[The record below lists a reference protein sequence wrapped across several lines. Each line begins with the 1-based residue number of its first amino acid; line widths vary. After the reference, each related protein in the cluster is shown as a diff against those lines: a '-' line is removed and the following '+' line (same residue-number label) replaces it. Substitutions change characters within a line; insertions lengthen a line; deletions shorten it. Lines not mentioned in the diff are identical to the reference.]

1 MVVELVASYALHV
14 LLAVASFFEN
24 QAAEVLG

>member
-14 LLAVASFFEN
+14 LLTVASLFEN